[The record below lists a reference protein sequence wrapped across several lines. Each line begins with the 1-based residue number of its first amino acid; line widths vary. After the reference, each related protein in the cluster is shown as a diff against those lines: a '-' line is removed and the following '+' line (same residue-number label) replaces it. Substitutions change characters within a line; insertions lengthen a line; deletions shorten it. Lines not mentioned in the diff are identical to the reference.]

1 VQFLN
6 LIQTSPVF
14 FYTVLGVLGLLVGSF
29 LNVVILRLPRM
40 MEIEW
45 RDECSRLL
53 QTTLPDDAKTE
64 KINLIVP
71 RSRCP
76 HCNHKITAFENI
88 PVLSY
93 LLLQGKC
100 SECRKPISIRYPLI
114 ETASAAIAV
123 LLGIH
128 FGLGPQVFPAI
139 LFSWALLVLS
149 VIDFDHQLLPDDI
162 TITFLWT
169 GLFFNIFGVFTDI
182 YSSLIGAMAGYGILW
197 TVYIL
202 FKFVTGKE
210 GMGYGD
216 FKLLAMLGA
225 WLGWQQLPA
234 IIILSSLCGS
244 IIGIVLMIFRKY
256 DRSRPLPFG
265 PYLAVAGWITMLW
278 GTEITR
284 AYSQWALHP

>member
-1 VQFLN
+1 
-6 LIQTSPVF
+6 
-14 FYTVLGVLGLLVGSF
+14 
-29 LNVVILRLPRM
+29 M
-40 MEIEW
+40 MEVEW
-45 RDECSRLL
+45 REECSRLL
-53 QTTLPDDAKTE
+53 ETTLPDGATTE
-64 KINLIVP
+64 KFNLIVP

-76 HCNHKITAFENI
+76 NCNHKIGAFENI

-100 SECRKPISIRYPLI
+100 SECHKPISIRYPLI
-114 ETASAAIAV
+114 EMASGIIAV
-123 LLGIH
+123 YLGVH
-128 FGLGPQVFPAI
+128 FGFGLQVFPAI

-149 VIDFDHQLLPDDI
+149 IIDFDHQLLPDDI
-162 TITFLWT
+162 TITFLWI
-169 GLFFNIFGVFTDI
+169 GLLFNIFGVFTDV

-202 FKFVTGKE
+202 FKLVTGKE

-234 IIILSSLCGS
+234 VIILSSLCGA
-244 IIGIVLMIFRKY
+244 IIGIALMIFRKY

-265 PYLAVAGWITMLW
+265 PYLALAGWISMLW